1 MLSREARKEAR
12 KRGSARRKIDLNGL
26 VLKPKADTAGTRAS
40 PKSPKV
46 LRSPVANRTP
56 RTPKAAKS
64 PKPEFSPETPEI
76 SSFMSPEKPTP
87 QHTPRTPKETPLRT
101 PRQTA
106 TATPRSVRR
115 STKPATPKIAAKR
128 TPKRTPKQTP
138 KRPPHSTPG
147 TTDSTI
153 VDPPKRRPGRP
164 KRAPEPQTP
173 IIPNSPEFS
182 DESRDSSAEPGSP
195 VAPGTPPAPAYYDYV
210 DQEVLAATRKRVT
223 QQHREKVME
232 RRSQTMESQRSV
244 QDKRR
249 RTTGYLEIKYGR
261 VPHNKT
267 KLITLDVIKQALVD
281 RLESNDVP
289 AEAVGVQRKKA
300 AQFLRNYKD
309 YIDRHFS
316 RLIDTYLT
324 NNLILTELSEL
335 NKLKNEKRN
344 RIYEIRQQR
353 REVSMKLNSLR
364 QKYLQKSENH
374 RNKMRVYKQLRS
386 VKTNEGKR
394 PPAISRLLRL
404 RRVIDPH
411 FGVVDK
417 LQILNELLREV

>member
-12 KRGSARRKIDLNGL
+12 KRGSAKRKIDLDGL
-26 VLKPKADTAGTRAS
+26 VLRPKAVPSQPRAS
-40 PKSPKV
+40 PKSPRV
-46 LRSPVANRTP
+46 TRSPVANRTP
-56 RTPKAAKS
+56 RTPKVAKS
-64 PKPEFSPETPEI
+64 PKADFSPETPEI
-76 SSFMSPEKPTP
+76 SSFMSPERPTP
-87 QHTPRTPKETPLRT
+87 QQTPRTPKRTPLRT

-106 TATPRSVRR
+106 TATPKSVRR
-115 STKPATPKIAAKR
+115 STKPATPKVPA
-128 TPKRTPKQTP
+128 KRTPKQTP
-138 KRPPHSTPG
+138 HSATGDMRSAPVY
-147 TTDSTI
+147 T
-153 VDPPKRRPGRP
+153 PKRGPGRP

-173 IIPNSPEFS
+173 VIPNSPEFS
-182 DESRDSSAEPGSP
+182 DESRDSSSDTDSSA
-195 VAPGTPPAPAYYDYV
+195 APGTPPAPAYYDYV
-210 DQEVLAATRKRVT
+210 DQEVVAATRKRVT

-232 RRSQTMESQRSV
+232 RRSQTIDSQRSV

-249 RTTGYLEIKYGR
+249 RSAGYLEIKYGR

-281 RLESNDVP
+281 RLENSDIP
-289 AEAVGVQRKKA
+289 EEAVGVQRKKT

-309 YIDRHFS
+309 LIDRHFS

-335 NKLKNEKRN
+335 NKLKNEKRS

-353 REVSMKLNSLR
+353 REISMELNSLR

-417 LQILNELLREV
+417 LQVLNELLREV

>member
-26 VLKPKADTAGTRAS
+26 VLRPKAESAGTRAM

-46 LRSPVANRTP
+46 LPSPVANRTP

-64 PKPEFSPETPEI
+64 PKPELSPETPEI

-87 QHTPRTPKETPLRT
+87 QHTPRTPIETPLRT
-101 PRQTA
+101 PRQAA
-106 TATPRSVRR
+106 TATPRSIRR

-128 TPKRTPKQTP
+128 TPKQTP
-138 KRPPHSTPG
+138 KRSPHTTPE
-147 TTDSTI
+147 TTNSA
-153 VDPPKRRPGRP
+153 KRRPGRP

-182 DESRDSSAEPGSP
+182 DESRDSSSEPGSP

-210 DQEVLAATRKRVT
+210 DEEVLAATRRRVT

-232 RRSQTMESQRSV
+232 RRSHTIESQRSL

-249 RTTGYLEIKYGR
+249 RATGYLEIKYGR

-289 AEAVGVQRKKA
+289 AEAVGAQRKKA
-300 AQFLRNYKD
+300 ALFLRNYKD

-353 REVSMKLNSLR
+353 REVSMKLNSMR
-364 QKYLQKSENH
+364 QKYLQKTENH

>member
-12 KRGSARRKIDLNGL
+12 KRGSAKRKIDLNGL
-26 VLKPKADTAGTRAS
+26 VLKPKADATRTS
-40 PKSPKV
+40 PKSPRV
-46 LRSPVANRTP
+46 VRSPVANRTP
-56 RTPKAAKS
+56 RTPKATRS
-64 PKPEFSPETPEI
+64 PKPDFSPETPEI

-87 QHTPRTPKETPLRT
+87 QQTPRTPKQTPLKT
-101 PRQTA
+101 PRLTA
-106 TATPRSVRR
+106 TVTPRSVRR
-115 STKPATPKIAAKR
+115 STKPATPKVLAKR

-138 KRPPHSTPG
+138 KQSPHSTTG
-147 TTDSTI
+147 TIRSSTDAT
-153 VDPPKRRPGRP
+153 PKRRPGRP
-164 KRAPEPQTP
+164 KRVPEPETP
-173 IIPNSPEFS
+173 IIPQSAELS
-182 DESRDSSAEPGSP
+182 DESRDSSSEPGSP

-210 DQEVLAATRKRVT
+210 DEELLAATRKRVA
-223 QQHREKVME
+223 QKHREKVKE
-232 RRSQTMESQRSV
+232 RRSQTIESQRSV

-281 RLESNDVP
+281 RLESYDVP
-289 AEAVGVQRKKA
+289 EEAVGVQRKKA
-300 AQFLRNYKD
+300 ELFLRNYKE

-353 REVSMKLNSLR
+353 REVGMKLNSLR

-374 RNKMRVYKQLRS
+374 RNRMRVYKQLRS